1 MQVIRIDQTA
11 LDAAIELYRQQ
22 LLAGSVKIAKTKA
35 KDKININFTADAWAK
50 QSRLIDDF
58 TSEVACPPQQHQP

>member
-22 LLAGSVKIAKTKA
+22 LLTGAVKLTKTKA
-35 KDKININFTADAWAK
+35 KDKMNLFLKAGD
-50 QSRLIDDF
+50 S
-58 TSEVACPPQQHQP
+58 S

>member
-1 MQVIRIDQTA
+1 MQVIHIDQTA

-22 LLAGSVKIAKTKA
+22 LLTGSVKLAKTKA

-58 TSEVACPPQQHQP
+58 TSRARRPRK